1 MRVRSYTY
9 NSGLNAFYYNTKASA
24 NKRGYTFDL
33 SLDRVD
39 FLSQQNCSYCGTEP
53 SQVLS
58 SFPNFKYNG
67 IDRVDNSLGY
77 VEGNCVPCCKLC
89 NRMKDVLSVD
99 DFKEHIKTIIFFQ
112 RGRNNA

>member
-1 MRVRSYTY
+1 MLSTTIQK
-9 NSGLNAFYYNTKASA
+9 LAQTKG
-24 NKRGYTFDL
+24 GYIFEL
-33 SLDRVD
+33 SVEEVSL
-39 FLSQQNCSYCGTEP
+39 LCQQLCSYCGKEP

-77 VEGNCVPCCKLC
+77 VEGNCAPCCKLC

-112 RGRNNA
+112 RSRNNA

>member
-9 NSGLNAFYYNTKASA
+9 EAGLNALHYNTKASA
-24 NKRGYTFDL
+24 NKRGYVFEL
-33 SLDRVD
+33 SVD
-39 FLSQQNCSYCGTEP
+39 EVSLLCQQLCSYCGKEP
-53 SQVLS
+53 SQVLN

-77 VEGNCVPCCKLC
+77 TDGNCVPCCKLC
-89 NRMKDVLSVD
+89 NRMKGILSVD

-112 RGRNNA
+112 RSRNNA

>member
-9 NSGLNAFYYNTKASA
+9 ESGLNALHYNTKASA
-24 NKRGYTFDL
+24 NKRGYVFEL
-33 SLDRVD
+33 SVD
-39 FLSQQNCSYCGTEP
+39 EVSLLCQQLCSYCGKEP

-67 IDRVDNSLGY
+67 VDRVDNSLGY

-99 DFKEHIKTIIFFQ
+99 DFKDHIRTIVVFQ
-112 RGRNNA
+112 RSRNNA